1 MSNTECEQWRG
12 QITARLQVEHP
23 RLVVLSM
30 SRQYTAADEGFMSY
44 DPAWIE
50 SLTRL
55 VTQLRGS
62 GAEVLVLGPVPDPR
76 SNVLICLSGHLD
88 DATACASPRSV
99 TVNEPGIAAETAA
112 TKAGGG
118 QYADITALFC
128 TADRCPVIV
137 GNTLVYRND
146 NHLTAEYARVLGPV
160 LGALVD
166 RALAR
171 G

>member
-1 MSNTECEQWRG
+1 
-12 QITARLQVEHP
+12 
-23 RLVVLSM
+23 
-30 SRQYTAADEGFMSY
+30 MSY

-55 VTQLRGS
+55 VTQLRGT

-160 LGALVD
+160 WVRWWIARSPAADLVGCHGRND
-166 RALAR
+166 RQASITR
-171 G
+171 VTSSCDR

>member
-1 MSNTECEQWRG
+1 
-12 QITARLQVEHP
+12 LQVEHP

-30 SRQYTAADEGFMSY
+30 WRQYGADYGFTPY
-44 DPAWIE
+44 DPAWID

-55 VTQLRGS
+55 VTQLRGT

-88 DATACASPRSV
+88 DATACASPRSEA
-99 TVNEPGIAAETAA
+99 VNEPGIAAETAA
-112 TKAGGG
+112 AKAGGG

-128 TADRCPVIV
+128 AADRCPVIV
-137 GNTLVYRND
+137 GNTLVYRD
-146 NHLTAEYARVLGPV
+146 DKHLLIEYARVLGPV
-160 LGALVD
+160 MGALAD

-171 G
+171 D